1 MQVLET
7 QLRLE
12 VCLLQAGLEGV
23 QEATSVRTVDHAV
36 IVGEGQVAHGAD
48 SDNVVTINILNN
60 HGALHDGPVPRIATF
75 GWLMIGVRTVHRR
88 NQCW

>member
-1 MQVLET
+1 MQVLEA

-36 IVGEGQVAHGAD
+36 IVGEGTGEPYGAD
-48 SDNVVTINILNN
+48 SDNVVTVNI
-60 HGALHDGPVPRIATF
+60 P
-75 GWLMIGVRTVHRR
+75 
-88 NQCW
+88 